1 MIRKSARPVKKP
13 EFFNFKEQASS
24 SKSVRFS
31 NVELSDTDDDDEEDD
46 NDDKEDAIM
55 TNNKLIIK
63 SSLSNVKR
71 KSAQFVPV
79 TGSFMG
85 MCR

>member
-1 MIRKSARPVKKP
+1 MIRKSARSVKKP
-13 EFFNFKEQASS
+13 EFFNFKEQSSS
-24 SKSVRFS
+24 SKNVRFS
-31 NVELSDTDDDDEEDD
+31 NVELSDTEEDDEGD
-46 NDDKEDAIM
+46 NDDKEDAM
-55 TNNKLIIK
+55 TTNSKVIIK

-79 TGSFMG
+79 AGSFMG

>member
-1 MIRKSARPVKKP
+1 MIRKSTRSVKKP
-13 EFFNFKEQASS
+13 EFFNFKEQSSS
-24 SKSVRFS
+24 SKNVRFS
-31 NVELSDTDDDDEEDD
+31 NVELSDTEDDDEGD
-46 NDDKEDAIM
+46 NDDKEDAIT
-55 TNNKLIIK
+55 TNSKLIIK

-79 TGSFMG
+79 AGSFMG

>member
-1 MIRKSARPVKKP
+1 MIRKSARSVKKP
-13 EFFNFKEQASS
+13 EFFNFNDQSSS
-24 SKSVRFS
+24 SKNVRFN
-31 NVELSDTDDDDEEDD
+31 NVELSDTEDDDEVD
-46 NDDKEDAIM
+46 NDDKEDAIT
-55 TNNKLIIK
+55 TNSKVIVK

-79 TGSFMG
+79 AGSFMG

>member
-1 MIRKSARPVKKP
+1 MIRKSARSVKKP
-13 EFFNFKEQASS
+13 EFFNFKDQSSS
-24 SKSVRFS
+24 SKNVRFN
-31 NVELSDTDDDDEEDD
+31 NVELSDTEDDDEVD
-46 NDDKEDAIM
+46 NDDKEDAIT
-55 TNNKLIIK
+55 TNSKVIVK

-79 TGSFMG
+79 AGSFMG

>member
-1 MIRKSARPVKKP
+1 MIRKSARSVKKP
-13 EFFNFKEQASS
+13 EFFNFKDQSSS
-24 SKSVRFS
+24 SKNGRFN
-31 NVELSDTDDDDEEDD
+31 NVELSDTEDDDEVD
-46 NDDKEDAIM
+46 NDDKEDAIT
-55 TNNKLIIK
+55 TNSKVIVK

-79 TGSFMG
+79 AGSFMG